1 MRKHQG
7 LSLYPP
13 IWIMN
18 KRELVDR
25 LCEDLGTTK
34 SAAEEIVDK
43 VLRAIQEGVQRDGE
57 VALIGFGSWHL
68 RERAS
73 RNGRHPSTGQ
83 AISIPA
89 GQSVVFKPAR
99 AWRDGLMPAGIEKLA
114 AAKVPAPAKLK
125 EMEGG
130 A

>member
-1 MRKHQG
+1 
-7 LSLYPP
+7 
-13 IWIMN
+13 MN

-43 VLRAIQEGVQRDGE
+43 VFRAIQEGVRRDGE

-73 RNGRHPSTGQ
+73 RNARHPLTGQ
-83 AISIPA
+83 TIAIPA

-99 AWRDGLMPAGIEKLA
+99 AWRDGLMPAAVEKVA
-114 AAKVPAPAKLK
+114 ASKVPAPAKLK

>member
-1 MRKHQG
+1 MRKRQG

-13 IWIMN
+13 HRIMN

-57 VALIGFGSWHL
+57 VVLAGFGAWHV

-73 RNGRHPSTGQ
+73 RNGRHPLTGK
-83 AISIPA
+83 AIAIPA
-89 GQSVVFKPAR
+89 GQSVVFRPAR
-99 AWRDGLMPAGIEKLA
+99 AWRDGLVAPTLKA
-114 AAKVPAPAKLK
+114 ASGDLK
-125 EMEGG
+125 EIEGG